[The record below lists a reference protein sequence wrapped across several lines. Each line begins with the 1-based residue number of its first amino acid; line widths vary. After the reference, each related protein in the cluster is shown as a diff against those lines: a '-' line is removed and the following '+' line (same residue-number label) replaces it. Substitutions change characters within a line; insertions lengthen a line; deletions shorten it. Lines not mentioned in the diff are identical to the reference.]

1 MARACAIG
9 FVWIVLLGASGPAL
23 APSWP
28 PTRGVLV
35 DAPAPC
41 VPLAAIEI
49 QLGCQQLTPSSVG
62 TSFLDTDSL
71 QSPQPIESAAEPLAR
86 GEELVAADGL
96 ARVPEPTSLLLLALG
111 TSALGVA
118 SRMHSRGVERPR

>member
-1 MARACAIG
+1 
-9 FVWIVLLGASGPAL
+9 
-23 APSWP
+23 
-28 PTRGVLV
+28 
-35 DAPAPC
+35 

-118 SRMHSRGVERPR
+118 SRMHPRGIEQPR